1 LRFAP
6 RLFFFVGGSTM
17 VEAVPAAYRGVTAYL
32 ILRDAARAFAFYQ
45 QAFGAEPV
53 LRLDGP
59 DGRVAHAELRI
70 AGGVVMMSEENVAM
84 GHKSAQTLGGS
95 PIGLMFY
102 VPDVDAAF
110 GRALRAGATEQRAVQ
125 DQFYGDR
132 SGTLVDPFGIVW
144 TIATHVEDVSE
155 EEVKRRMA
163 AMMPGDTA

>member
-1 LRFAP
+1 
-6 RLFFFVGGSTM
+6 M
-17 VEAVPAAYRGVTAYL
+17 VEAVPAAYRGVTPYL
-32 ILRDAARAFAFYQ
+32 ILRDAARALRFYQ

-59 DGRVAHAELRI
+59 DGKVAHAEVRI
-70 AGGVVMMSEENVAM
+70 AGSIVMMSEENLEQ
-84 GHKSAQTLGGS
+84 GHRSPATLGGS
-95 PIGLMFY
+95 PVHLMFY

-110 GRALRAGATEQRAVQ
+110 TRALRAGGKEQRAVQ

-132 SGTLVDPFGIVW
+132 SGTLTDPFGIAW

-163 AMMPGDTA
+163 AMMQPGGGGQ